1 VSKIKEDEATSKAQ
15 AEAQKCEIEGLWKQL
30 AEAN

>member
-15 AEAQKCEIEGLWKQL
+15 DEA
-30 AEAN
+30 